1 MPRRKVSAQEL
12 HDILEREFARTAGDL
27 CLKCR
32 IPMPAYLDPGSRG
45 GPNWRVASA
54 GECANLC
61 HTLLE
66 DLVATIAS
74 KYDLVPPRRI
84 RS

>member
-1 MPRRKVSAQEL
+1 MTRRKVSAEEL
-12 HDILEREFARTAGDL
+12 HDILEREFRRTAGEL
-27 CLKCR
+27 CPKCR

-45 GPNWRVASA
+45 GPNWRIGSA

-66 DLVATIAS
+66 DLVAAMAA
-74 KYDLVPPRRI
+74 KYDLAQPRKI